1 MPKFPKNKSA
11 FTLKSGNTTPFKQMG
26 ASQFTRSLQR
36 RAFGTGT
43 NPRDGAKM
51 LNTSTWNYNKMKKD
65 YERRLT
71 KSESTVS
78 ADKSKT
84 NVKQEVKQEVQ
95 TTKTN
100 PYQGTF
106 VYGDVVWR
114 KNPTTNT
121 FEYTY
126 TSSGNLGQDT
136 EGEVWYDDLDELNP
150 ETRIHGLATDPS
162 YTTADLE
169 RALGESLKIE

>member
-11 FTLKSGNTTPFKQMG
+11 FMLKSGNTTPFKQMG

-78 ADKSKT
+78 ADESKT
-84 NVKQEVKQEVQ
+84 NVKQEVQNIEAES
-95 TTKTN
+95 TTPSYK
-100 PYQGTF
+100 GTF
-106 VYGDVVWR
+106 SHGGVVWR
-114 KNPTTNT
+114 KNPDTKK
-121 FEYTY
+121 FEYTF
-126 TSSGNLGQDT
+126 TSSGNLGRYEDET
-136 EGEVWYDDLDELNP
+136 WYTDLDELNP
-150 ETRIHGLATDPS
+150 ETRVGGLKTDPS
-162 YTTADLE
+162 YTIVDLE
-169 RALGESLKIE
+169 